1 MPDSR
6 ERVAATIRHKQGDD
20 DTDTQSVHA
29 TGGRRATCPI
39 ATAKLM
45 VFSVRPLQS
54 LLAAWLCCG
63 AGGALA
69 LTFTKALELARLNDP
84 AYLSAQANYQAA
96 QERSTIAISALR
108 PQISFAGNAAQN
120 DRRYVTKS
128 TILTPETVRNQ
139 QFSNSS
145 AQINLTQALW
155 RRAERIGVTQ
165 AGLAAQ
171 QVENQVVVAEHDLFV
186 RFLQAW
192 FDLMSARDNIAFTA
206 TQSGAAAKLREQT
219 TRAAEL
225 GLASEPEVEDAL
237 ARFERA
243 LAERAA
249 AAADQQDKLSSL
261 EQIIGAAPTFDPP
274 ALAKGQA
281 ASNAP
286 DQPLERWLELAE
298 QDNPTIIAATFGSR
312 AAIEEVRRQMA
323 GHQPTLDLTASY
335 GRTGQGVGTTPLERG
350 YSNTQASIGLQLNIP
365 MYSGGAQSAKVREAI
380 ALQEKAAQDL
390 EAVRR
395 TVRSACKQAW
405 FGIQSAMAREK
416 SAAQALKSALAGIRL
431 ATTGKQRELK
441 TDLDVLQA
449 TQQMVLAQ
457 RDLQTAGYLVMLNK
471 IKLRAA
477 AGQLT
482 AADVVAL
489 DAAFVPSAPGPESVA
504 QRSPGSGP

>member
-1 MPDSR
+1 MALP
-6 ERVAATIRHKQGDD
+6 
-20 DTDTQSVHA
+20 
-29 TGGRRATCPI
+29 
-39 ATAKLM
+39 
-45 VFSVRPLQS
+45 VRPLRS
-54 LLAAWLCCG
+54 LIAALCCCC

-69 LTFTKALELARLNDP
+69 LTFTQALELARQNDP

-96 QERSTIAISALR
+96 QERSTIAFSALR

-120 DRRYVTKS
+120 NRRYVTRS
-128 TILTPETVRNQ
+128 TLLTPETVRNQ
-139 QFSNSS
+139 QFSSNS
-145 AQINLTQALW
+145 AQINVTQALW
-155 RRAERIGVTQ
+155 RRAERIGATQ
-165 AGLAAQ
+165 ADLAAQ
-171 QVENQVVVAEHDLFV
+171 QVENQVIVAEHDLFV

-206 TQSGAAAKLREQT
+206 RQSAAASKLREQT

-243 LAERAA
+243 LAEQAA
-249 AAADQQDKLSSL
+249 AVADQQDKFSSL
-261 EQIIGAAPTFDPP
+261 EQIIGAAPKFDPP

-281 ASNAP
+281 ASASP
-286 DQPLERWLELAE
+286 DQPLDRWLELAE

-312 AAIEEVRRQMA
+312 AASEEVRKQMA

-335 GRTGQGVGTTPLERG
+335 GRTEQGVGTTPLERG
-350 YSNTQASIGLQLNIP
+350 YSNTQASIGLQLNVPI
-365 MYSGGAQSAKVREAI
+365 YSGGGQSAKVREAI
-380 ALQEKAAQDL
+380 ALKEKAAQNL

-395 TVRSACKQAW
+395 GVRTACKQAW

-416 SAAQALKSALAGIRL
+416 SALQALKSALAGIRL
-431 ATTGKQRELK
+431 AATGKRRELK

-449 TQQMVLAQ
+449 TQQMYLAQ
-457 RDLQTAGYLVMLNK
+457 RDLLTAGYLVMLNK

-489 DAAFVPSAPGPESVA
+489 DAAFVPSAPDPESVA
-504 QRSPGSGP
+504 RGSPGNGP